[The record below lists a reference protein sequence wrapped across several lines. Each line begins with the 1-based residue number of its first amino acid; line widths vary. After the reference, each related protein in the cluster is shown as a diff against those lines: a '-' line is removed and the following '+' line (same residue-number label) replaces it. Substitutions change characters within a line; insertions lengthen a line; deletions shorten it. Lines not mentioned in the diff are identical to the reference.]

1 MKEQKLSTPAGGK
14 PGYTGFKRIFKATG
28 YSMQGLK
35 AALTYESAV
44 RQEFMLLVVFTPIA
58 LLLDITNADK
68 VMLVASLV
76 LVVIVELLNS
86 AIETTVDRIGPEFHE
101 LSGRAKDIA
110 SSAVFISLCL
120 AGFTWLMIGVL

>member
-1 MKEQKLSTPAGGK
+1 
-14 PGYTGFKRIFKATG
+14 
-28 YSMQGLK
+28 MQGLK

-76 LVVIVELLNS
+76 LVLIVELLNS
-86 AIETTVDRIGPEFHE
+86 AIETAVDRIGSEFHE

-110 SSAVFISLCL
+110 SAAVFISLCL

>member
-1 MKEQKLSTPAGGK
+1 
-14 PGYTGFKRIFKATG
+14 
-28 YSMQGLK
+28 MQGLK
-35 AALTYESAV
+35 AALKYESAV

-58 LLLDITNADK
+58 LLLNVTNTDK
-68 VMLVASLV
+68 VLLVASLV
-76 LVVIVELLNS
+76 LVLIVELLNS
-86 AIETTVDRIGPEFHE
+86 AIETAVDRIGPEFHE